1 MKGVKVALW
10 GVGCVNLLTN
20 AFEILSIHLSFTKK
34 VENEKNFLDVLAE
47 LQKVINIWK
56 MRNLSLLWERKS
68 FSNVSFFNSYSP
80 SFSD

>member
-1 MKGVKVALW
+1 MALCS
-10 GVGCVNLLTN
+10 VGCVNLLTN
-20 AFEILSIHLSFTKK
+20 AFEILSIHLSFNKK

>member
-1 MKGVKVALW
+1 MKGVKVALC